1 MQRTPLMISMKR
13 ILTLAI
19 AGLLTACTSQISIN
33 DVLPQQELDR
43 TIYLRGDFTLW
54 DAEPQYQFAPVGPA
68 LYQAQVKFSTPGKV
82 YEFKIAD
89 ADFSEGYNCGYS
101 DAQPAGQSLTLG
113 QPAIADCNTI
123 YNYFSFTPA
132 IKGIYI
138 VSIDYSDYDKPQ
150 VTITKK

>member
-1 MQRTPLMISMKR
+1 MISMKR

-54 DAEPQYQFAPVGPA
+54 DAEPQYQFAPVGPS

-132 IKGIYI
+132 IKGTYI

>member
-1 MQRTPLMISMKR
+1 MKR

-68 LYQAQVKFSTPGKV
+68 LYQAEVKFSTPGKV

-132 IKGIYI
+132 IKGTYI

>member
-1 MQRTPLMISMKR
+1 MISMKR

-150 VTITKK
+150 VTITKKW

>member
-1 MQRTPLMISMKR
+1 MISMKR

>member
-1 MQRTPLMISMKR
+1 MISMKR

-132 IKGIYI
+132 IKGTYI
-138 VSIDYSDYDKPQ
+138 VSIDYSEYDKPQ

>member
-1 MQRTPLMISMKR
+1 MISMKR

-33 DVLPQQELDR
+33 DVLPQQELDK

-68 LYQAQVKFSTPGKV
+68 LYQAQVKFSSPGKV

-113 QPAIADCNTI
+113 QSAIADCNTI

-132 IKGIYI
+132 IKGTYI

>member
-1 MQRTPLMISMKR
+1 MISMKR

-132 IKGIYI
+132 IKGTYI
-138 VSIDYSDYDKPQ
+138 VSIDYSDYDKPH

>member
-1 MQRTPLMISMKR
+1 MMISIKR
-13 ILTLAI
+13 ILTLAM

-43 TIYLRGDFTLW
+43 SIYLRGDFTLW
-54 DAEPQYQFAPVGPA
+54 DAEPQYQFKQVGPS

-89 ADFSEGYNCGYS
+89 ADFSEGFNCGYS
-101 DAQPAGQSLTLG
+101 DSQPSGQSLTLG
-113 QPAIADCNTI
+113 QSTRADCSTI
-123 YNYFSFTPA
+123 YNYFSYTPA
-132 IKGIYI
+132 IKGSYI
-138 VSIDYSDYDKPQ
+138 VSIDFSDYDEPQ

>member
-1 MQRTPLMISMKR
+1 MISMKR

-54 DAEPQYQFAPVGPA
+54 DAEPQYQFASVGPA
-68 LYQAQVKFSTPGKV
+68 LYQAEVKFSTPGKV

-113 QPAIADCNTI
+113 QPALADCNTI
-123 YNYFSFTPA
+123 YNYFSYTPA
-132 IKGIYI
+132 IKGTYI

>member
-1 MQRTPLMISMKR
+1 MISMKR

-68 LYQAQVKFSTPGKV
+68 LYQAEVKFSTPGKV

-89 ADFSEGYNCGYS
+89 VDFSEGYNCGYS

-113 QPAIADCNTI
+113 QPAPADCNTI
-123 YNYFSFTPA
+123 YNYFSYTPA
-132 IKGIYI
+132 IKGTYI

>member
-1 MQRTPLMISMKR
+1 MKR

-19 AGLLTACTSQISIN
+19 AALLTACTSQISIN

-68 LYQAQVKFSTPGKV
+68 LYQAEVKFSTPGKV

-89 ADFSEGYNCGYS
+89 VDFSEGYNCGYS

>member
-1 MQRTPLMISMKR
+1 MKR

-68 LYQAQVKFSTPGKV
+68 LYQAQVKFSTLGKV

-101 DAQPAGQSLTLG
+101 DSQPAGQSLTLG

-132 IKGIYI
+132 IKGTYI

>member
-1 MQRTPLMISMKR
+1 MISMKR

-68 LYQAQVKFSTPGKV
+68 LYQAEVKFSTPGKV

-132 IKGIYI
+132 IKGTYI

>member
-1 MQRTPLMISMKR
+1 MISMKR

-68 LYQAQVKFSTPGKV
+68 LYQAQVKFSTLGKV

-101 DAQPAGQSLTLG
+101 DSQPAGQSLTLG

-132 IKGIYI
+132 IKGTYI

>member
-1 MQRTPLMISMKR
+1 MKR

>member
-1 MQRTPLMISMKR
+1 MISMKR

-68 LYQAQVKFSTPGKV
+68 LYQAEVKFSTPGKV

-89 ADFSEGYNCGYS
+89 VDFSEGYNCGYS

-132 IKGIYI
+132 IKGTYI

>member
-1 MQRTPLMISMKR
+1 MISMKR

-89 ADFSEGYNCGYS
+89 VDFSEGYNCGYS

-123 YNYFSFTPA
+123 YNYFSYTPA
-132 IKGIYI
+132 IKGTYI
-138 VSIDYSDYDKPQ
+138 VSIDYSDYDEPQ

>member
-1 MQRTPLMISMKR
+1 MISMKR

-68 LYQAQVKFSTPGKV
+68 LYQAQVKFSTSGKV

-132 IKGIYI
+132 IKGTYI

>member
-1 MQRTPLMISMKR
+1 MKR

-54 DAEPQYQFAPVGPA
+54 DAEPQYQFAAVGPA

-101 DAQPAGQSLTLG
+101 DSQPAGQSLTLG

-132 IKGIYI
+132 IKGTYI
-138 VSIDYSDYDKPQ
+138 VSIDYSDYDKPK

>member
-1 MQRTPLMISMKR
+1 MKR

-68 LYQAQVKFSTPGKV
+68 LYQAEVKFSTPGKV

-89 ADFSEGYNCGYS
+89 VDFSEGYNCGYS
-101 DAQPAGQSLTLG
+101 DVQPAGQSLTLG

-132 IKGIYI
+132 IKGTYI

>member
-1 MQRTPLMISMKR
+1 MISMKR

-33 DVLPQQELDR
+33 DVLPQQELDK

-68 LYQAQVKFSTPGKV
+68 LYQAQVKFSSPGKV

-113 QPAIADCNTI
+113 QPAIADCSTI
-123 YNYFSFTPA
+123 YNYFSYTPA
-132 IKGIYI
+132 IKGTYI

>member
-1 MQRTPLMISMKR
+1 MISMKR

-68 LYQAQVKFSTPGKV
+68 LYQAQVKFSSPGKV

-101 DAQPAGQSLTLG
+101 DAQPEGQSLALG

-132 IKGIYI
+132 IKGTYI